1 MVRLVDGLDGKGNYS
16 SYTSQR
22 HTSFRLK
29 FPLPLS
35 NNNGNNNNNKN
46 NDQTRNLNLQFVW
59 DPFFNSSALHE
70 VQHLSSKKH
79 MPVGFVYTAV
89 GLWYSRHF
97 ESDQDMLSN
106 YKAALN
112 RISFAFDSLRHLE
125 ANSIFQAPALYP
137 NVKALDEG
145 RRKSLTHPKINKI
158 NKEILKMNKE
168 KKNALVPSV
177 FNKFS
182 LNHLDVYD
190 VSGIHFLEHF
200 ATIQASVLTNIRC
213 NRVLNEEGVV
223 NYQACCAKAPSKS
236 QGIKYTW
243 IPLTIVVGM
252 LIIFKKF
259 NNLKDIK
266 AMILRVILW
275 GIFWY
280 AVSSGV
286 TGLKREIASSL
297 DVLSNIMGI
306 IIGSIILIASSNDI
320 NKSKTTTT
328 TTTTTTVLTKT
339 TTFDSNSNNN
349 FNTTGHGTIEFND
362 NNNTIDT
369 NNRVYFT
376 TIKEKNQNIFNL
388 LKGLLLVTYVFS
400 YVWIRLYAHGDDNTL
415 LHLSKEIQSWT
426 GNFICGIYI
435 FESLKVGSEMGEK
448 VGKEIKG
455 IINEISKS
463 NNINNNN
470 DDDYDDDYGKEE
482 ESAEGDNRRRRIKRI
497 RSKRF
502 IKKRFKIFNN
512 IYLDNKKI
520 GDIGVEILK
529 DLSKLVFESWFS
541 ILMVWTFSN
550 GIKDYNEAE
559 EEGFLKF
566 KSGLHFAVTMMSTGL
581 ISFIMFCLLE
591 GFFSRRVME
600 YHHPAEITRNMAK
613 RGYKRF
619 EFIAVCL
626 IASISY
632 GGLSY
637 IIGKYLFKDNFN
649 LSSAS
654 ATSTSTTIK
663 SILKV
668 PNINLSIFKGLVM
681 ISFLIV
687 KYFQRANER
696 ERLMIMNLK
705 PTFYY
710 FGIATLVILI
720 LSFKSLIMMIMTMSF
735 NWFGQ
740 TMIIEDA
747 YESIKLIIISLLMM
761 LLSIKSMTLT
771 TSSSS
776 SSSLLNERNEN
787 NVTCERVKK
796 KVKETFKLL
805 GEYSKE
811 VLLLIKMVFNIAIYQ
826 KLAASKGGIVVGD
839 EGEGYDNRNFY
850 HYYWTIVRLYWGHES
865 LQMNSIADG
874 ILVGIMIVLGA
885 KELACLRRAVC

>member
-35 NNNGNNNNNKN
+35 NNNGNNNNNNKN

-106 YKAALN
+106 YKGALN

-266 AMILRVILW
+266 AMILRVMLW

-320 NKSKTTTT
+320 NKSKTA
-328 TTTTTTVLTKT
+328 TTTTVLTKT
-339 TTFDSNSNNN
+339 TTFDNSSNSN

-362 NNNTIDT
+362 NNNNTTDT

-376 TIKEKNQNIFNL
+376 TIKEKSQNIFNL
-388 LKGLLLVTYVFS
+388 LKGLLLVTYAFS
-400 YVWIRLYAHGDDNTL
+400 YVLIRLSAHGDDNTL

-426 GNFICGIYI
+426 CNFICGIYI

-463 NNINNNN
+463 NNDISTLN
-470 DDDYDDDYGKEE
+470 DDYEE
-482 ESAEGDNRRRRIKRI
+482 EEEEEEAAEGDNRRRRIKRI

-520 GDIGVEILK
+520 SDIGVEIIK
-529 DLSKLVFESWFS
+529 DLSKLVFESWLS

-550 GIKDYNEAE
+550 GIKDFKEQ
-559 EEGFLKF
+559 EGFLKF
-566 KSGLHFAVTMMSTGL
+566 KSGLHFAVTMMSTGI

-626 IASISY
+626 ISSISY

-637 IIGKYLFKDNFN
+637 IIGKYLFKDN
-649 LSSAS
+649 LPSSA
-654 ATSTSTTIK
+654 TTTTTTTIK

-710 FGIATLVILI
+710 FGITTLVILI

-740 TMIIEDA
+740 TMIIEDS

-761 LLSIKSMTLT
+761 LLSIKSMILTTT

-776 SSSLLNERNEN
+776 SLNEN
-787 NVTCERVKK
+787 NVTCKEVKK
-796 KVKETFKLL
+796 NVKDTFKLL

-826 KLAASKGGIVVGD
+826 KLAASKGGVGGIGGIVVGD
-839 EGEGYDNRNFY
+839 EGEEYDNRNFY

-885 KELACLRRAVC
+885 KELACLSRAVVS